1 MSEQN
6 PTPPSDGQPGVP
18 PTYGSGDATPPT
30 GGQPQYQAPTPPPAY
45 GQPQYGA
52 SQQGYN
58 PGAMTPSDENT
69 WAALAHFGG
78 IVLGF
83 LAPLIVMLV
92 KGPESPR
99 VRSNAVEALNFQ
111 ISIMIYMVISMILVI
126 VLIGFL
132 TAIATGVAALVL
144 SIIAGVKALGGEDYR
159 YPLTIRLVK

>member
-1 MSEQN
+1 MSEHN

-18 PTYGSGDATPPT
+18 PTPGPGATPPA
-30 GGQPQYQAPTPPPAY
+30 GEQPSYQAPTPPPAY

-52 SQQGYN
+52 PQQQGYN

-69 WAALAHFGG
+69 WSALAHFGG

-99 VRSNAVEALNFQ
+99 VRANAVEALNFQ
-111 ISIMIYMVISMILVI
+111 ISIMIYVVISMILVI
-126 VLIGFL
+126 VLIGIF
-132 TAIATGVAALVL
+132 TAIATGIAALVFA
-144 SIIAGVKALGGEDYR
+144 IIAGVKALNGEDYR